1 MCASCLAFI
10 PCSASSTLGQF
21 SLFFFVLPTCA
32 VLTLRFVSHHLLMK
46 THCFALWPMAQ
57 PHIGAKLFSRPYS
70 PICNFFLT
78 CLDLPIFH
86 LCGFS
91 RPDFDTPTAPK
102 LRKNVKH
109 QRRWLRGSQGSSKSP
124 NVHHTWAPPPK
135 NTPDADGV
143 VGIFETC
150 AGKLAWRLFFTQHLQ
165 LAFGTVHVTRPLA
178 CWRQLVRRSL
188 RASLLSSACRE
199 LWGHPAAWDEMW
211 SDSCLL
217 QMRGETSC
225 AVQRKQ
231 GGKKIN
237 PSLNDALTNC
247 LLSVNICV
255 GSF

>member
-135 NTPDADGV
+135 KYTRRWWRCWHFRNLCRQTGMAPLFYSAPAAGLWHR
-143 VGIFETC
+143 TC
-150 AGKLAWRLFFTQHLQ
+150 DKAARLLAT
-165 LAFGTVHVTRPLA
+165 ACAPLSA
-178 CWRQLVRRSL
+178 SFSSL
-188 RASLLSSACRE
+188 LRMQGAVRASCCLGWDVKWQLPIADEGRDVLCGSEEAGGEKNKSISERCSDKLLVVSQYLC
-199 LWGHPAAWDEMW
+199 W
-211 SDSCLL
+211 
-217 QMRGETSC
+217 
-225 AVQRKQ
+225 
-231 GGKKIN
+231 
-237 PSLNDALTNC
+237 
-247 LLSVNICV
+247 
-255 GSF
+255 